1 MTAKERIIANVSVRL
16 KNHMAQYNLS
26 QRRMANALGISQA
39 ALNNYISGRRV
50 PPAELIP
57 KIANVLDCRLAD
69 LLRTEN

>member
-69 LLRTEN
+69 LLRKEN